1 MTTTHVPL
9 QEWGNNMEWDL
20 RDRPTS
26 RTWRSYWIALDRH
39 NAQPHQDRTT
49 AHQTKKT
56 GYFYSTS
63 NDQQREETHVSDISS
78 DEGSTATQN
87 QKRTTC
93 FYYMLSFVEE
103 ECSEEGA
110 ADIANRTIRQGIEE
124 YPQRKHFELFVWKV
138 IESPDYAN

>member
-78 DEGSTATQN
+78 DEGSTATQD
-87 QKRTTC
+87 QERRTC
-93 FYYMLSFVEE
+93 CYYTRSFVEE
-103 ECSEEGA
+103 EYTEEGA
-110 ADIANRTIRQGIEE
+110 AAIANWTIRHGIEE
-124 YPQRKHFELFVWKV
+124 YPQGRHFGSF
-138 IESPDYAN
+138 I